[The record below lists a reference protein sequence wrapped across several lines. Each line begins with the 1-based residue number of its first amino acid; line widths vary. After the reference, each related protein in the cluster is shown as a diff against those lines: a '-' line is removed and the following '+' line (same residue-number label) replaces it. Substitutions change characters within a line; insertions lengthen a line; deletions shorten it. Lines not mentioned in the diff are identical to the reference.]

1 MSKDGMTLTYD
12 GKKNTI
18 LCSGIVKE
26 YPIGGMICEY
36 ARLHPRELKKI
47 FDSYPE
53 RGAVYSTDNLTKA
66 VEWLQDEMLKNNDTV
81 TALMILTE
89 CLSGIGDLLHA
100 TPEEFKQHLE
110 EVNREDETKPIKD
123 YILEGTGYNKFCVDT
138 IGGVLSYC
146 YYVAYLHYVIFKH
159 TFNALMK
166 SSRKESGEDI
176 ELENEEKTLEAFGTF
191 YGPENLQFQQ
201 IDFKIVAMEGK
212 MVSLYTIQSSL
223 SLLLF
228 EVAHLI
234 EERIQFKQ
242 CKNCGNYF
250 IPTGRNDSIYC
261 GYPSPQNPDKSCKV
275 IGAQAAMAEKMKNDE
290 ATHLYRKIYMRNKM
304 LQKRHPEDPRYS
316 AVLKKLVQG
325 AKRWRKKIKDGV
337 ANQAE
342 YLEWVKT
349 FDRRTTI

>member
-36 ARLHPRELKKI
+36 ARLHPRDLKKI

-53 RGAVYSTDNLTKA
+53 RGAAYSTDNLTKA
-66 VEWLQDEMLKNNDTV
+66 VEWLQDKMLKNNDTV

-100 TPEEFKQHLE
+100 TPEELKQHFE
-110 EVNREDETKPIKD
+110 EVNGETETKRIKD
-123 YILEGTGYNKFCVDT
+123 YILEGTGYDKFCLDT

-146 YYVAYLHYVIFKH
+146 YYVASLHYVIFKQ

-176 ELENEEKTLEAFGTF
+176 ELESTEKTIEAFGTF
-191 YGPENLQFQQ
+191 YDPENLQFQQ

-212 MVSLYTIQSSL
+212 MVSLYKIQSSL

-234 EERIQFKQ
+234 EEGVQLKQ

-250 IPTGRNDSIYC
+250 IPTGRTDSIYC
-261 GYPSPQNPDKSCKV
+261 DYPSPQNPDKSCKV
-275 IGAQAAMAEKMKNDE
+275 IGAQVAMAEKMKNDE
-290 ATHLYRKIYMRNKM
+290 TTHLYRKIYMRNKM

-325 AKRWRKKIKDGV
+325 AKEWRKKIKDG
-337 ANQAE
+337 AASEIE

-349 FDRRTTI
+349 FDKSTNI

>member
-1 MSKDGMTLTYD
+1 MSKYGMTLTYD

-36 ARLHPRELKKI
+36 ARLHPRDLKKI

-53 RGAVYSTDNLTKA
+53 RGAVYSTDNLAKA

-100 TPEEFKQHLE
+100 TPEEFKQLLE
-110 EVNREDETKPIKD
+110 EVNGDDETKPIKD

-146 YYVAYLHYVIFKH
+146 YYVVSLQYVIFKH

-166 SSRKESGEDI
+166 SSRKESGEGI

-201 IDFKIVAMEGK
+201 IDFKIVAIEGK

-223 SLLLF
+223 PLLLF

-234 EERIQFKQ
+234 EEGIQFKQ

-261 GYPSPQNPDKSCKV
+261 DYPSPQNPDKSCKV
-275 IGAQAAMAEKMKNDE
+275 IGAQAAMAEKIKNDE

-304 LQKRHPEDPRYS
+304 LQKRHPENPRYS

-325 AKRWRKKIKDGV
+325 AAGSRG
-337 ANQAE
+337 
-342 YLEWVKT
+342 YSPM
-349 FDRRTTI
+349 